1 MSGHSRRIADLADS
15 GAARVL
21 SATWRSRA
29 GLQQESREA
38 GKEFAVAS
46 QGTETE
52 VSLDCGMSGECNA
65 HFSFP
70 LLTSRREQ
78 WPMFSSY
85 ACWQQLIQQT
95 KSLARDH
102 ATLAD
107 VYSTQMVQRLQSVC
121 DDCQRIYKKCR
132 EVGYEI
138 HEEILRV
145 LQELHTTMKTYH
157 SYQGDCKE
165 AEKKLRAAEVQRA
178 KIQQS
183 IPKEKLERNKKFKVI
198 EKEVLKVKFA

>member
-1 MSGHSRRIADLADS
+1 
-15 GAARVL
+15 
-21 SATWRSRA
+21 
-29 GLQQESREA
+29 
-38 GKEFAVAS
+38 
-46 QGTETE
+46 
-52 VSLDCGMSGECNA
+52 
-65 HFSFP
+65 
-70 LLTSRREQ
+70 
-78 WPMFSSY
+78 MFSSY

-107 VYSTQMVQRLQSVC
+107 IYSNQLVQRLQTVY
-121 DDCQRIYKKCR
+121 DDCQRIYKRCR

-145 LQELHTTMKTYH
+145 LQELHQTMKTFH
-157 SYQGDCKE
+157 GYQLECRE
-165 AEKKLRAAEVQRA
+165 AEKKLRAAEVQRT

-198 EKEVLKVKFA
+198 EKEVMKVLNSKLKIYYPIKMACKFMANLIFFFSTSSEKTSTPMRD